1 MLSMLRIFFLFFCN
15 IRTTECFTNVVIE
28 NRIIPRSW
36 NPITL
41 PDTTQKRPQAK
52 ELYNTKQE
60 LTNSNN
66 ENKKQN
72 PIKRVVLGI
81 VKAQSQFK
89 MRFSKMSRKA
99 KTLFC
104 IQMLMFSCLI
114 GGFVQK
120 TVLPGRQSQAVIS
133 RRVRPLEV
141 PYSKFMDFAE
151 DKGVKVG
158 FIYVYCIE

>member
-1 MLSMLRIFFLFFCN
+1 MKYDVLIKCILVYCN
-15 IRTTECFTNVVIE
+15 IGVTECFTNVVIE

-36 NPITL
+36 NPITV
-41 PDTTQKRPQAK
+41 PDTTQKTPQVK
-52 ELYNTKQE
+52 ELYSARQE

-66 ENKKQN
+66 GNKKQN
-72 PIKRVVLGI
+72 PLKRVILGI
-81 VKAQSQFK
+81 IKAQSQFM

-104 IQMLMFSCLI
+104 IQMLMFTCLI

-120 TVLPGRQSQAVIS
+120 SVLPGRQSRPVIS

-151 DKGVKVG
+151 DKGVQVG
-158 FIYVYCIE
+158 YFH